1 MVEKEAV
8 LLRIFIGESD
18 KYDGK
23 PLYRYLVEFFKKEGI
38 AGATVIRGIYGFG
51 KTSIIRAPSILRL
64 SIDLPIVIEVVDTRE
79 NIERI
84 KPKIL
89 EIVKEGLITEE
100 KVNVVMYRG
109 KD

>member
-1 MVEKEAV
+1 MEEAV
-8 LLRIFIGESD
+8 LLRIFVGESD
-18 KYDGK
+18 KYEGK
-23 PLYRYLVEFFKKEGI
+23 PLYKYLVEFLRREGI

-64 SIDLPIVIEVVDTRE
+64 SVDLPVVIEVVDSKE

-100 KVNVVMYRG
+100 RVKVVMYRG
-109 KD
+109 KESP